1 MVQDRMEKVEE
12 YQQMQSKYKTEMDK
26 QMINLRMQMEPLTLG
41 KLDITKYEEFVAKT
55 KVEFH

>member
-1 MVQDRMEKVEE
+1 
-12 YQQMQSKYKTEMDK
+12 MDK